1 MFDLER
7 IKTVEGGSSATIGFD
22 YKVADNISNN
32 EFFKIGLSQIF
43 RDEENKDLPKSSSIG
58 NKSSDIFGNIVL
70 INKDFIELDYIF
82 NLSDGLTDSS
92 YESIDLD
99 VNINRFVTS
108 FEYLDDEIS
117 SDGNNYLTSSI
128 KYNHDNNHSI
138 TIARRDNKTTN
149 ITEYND
155 LIYEYR
161 NDCLKASV
169 EYKKHNY
176 TNNDLKPEEEL
187 MFTLTIGTFGTV
199 TSPKY

>member
-1 MFDLER
+1 M
-7 IKTVEGGSSATIGFD
+7 S
-22 YKVADNISNN
+22 
-32 EFFKIGLSQIF
+32 FFKIGLSQIF

-138 TIARRDNKTTN
+138 TIAKRDNKTTN

-187 MFTLTIGTFGTV
+187 MFTLTIGTFGTIA
-199 TSPKY
+199 SPKY